1 MFEGDRVAAVFDRAA
16 SEYGRV
22 GGDLFSHFGERV
34 ARLAGVSSG
43 QAMLDVGCGTGA
55 LLAAGSDLMD
65 EAGYVIGVDISAAMV
80 RRARQH
86 LSDRGLPGLVA
97 LADAQGLPF
106 PGGTFDVV
114 ASNFALTYFPDP
126 TAALTELRRVLRP
139 GGRVA
144 LAVADGWWFQD
155 DPSWTWHENLLTSLG
170 VVLDERRFSSPDT
183 VAHLLRTCE
192 MVVDVAVSE
201 TFEMEWTGFHEW
213 WANGWTHGY
222 RAVLE
227 ALGASQL
234 DHYRTVCA
242 QHLTASPIRGELQVV
257 LASGHRAGRPSPP
270 G

>member
-1 MFEGDRVAAVFDRAA
+1 MLEGDQVAAVFDRAA

-65 EAGYVIGVDISAAMV
+65 EAGSVIGVDISAAMV
-80 RRARQH
+80 RLARQH
-86 LSDRGLPGLVA
+86 LADRGLPGLVA

-144 LAVADGWWFQD
+144 LAVSDGWWFQD

-170 VVLDERRFSSPDT
+170 VVLDERRFSSPET

-192 MVVDVAVSE
+192 MVVDVAVPE

-213 WANGWTHGY
+213 WAAGWTHGY